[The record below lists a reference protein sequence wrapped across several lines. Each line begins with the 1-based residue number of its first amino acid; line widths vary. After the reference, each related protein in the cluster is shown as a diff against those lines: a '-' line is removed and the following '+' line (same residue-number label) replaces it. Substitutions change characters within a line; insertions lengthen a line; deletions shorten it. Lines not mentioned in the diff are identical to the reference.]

1 MTSCSPPI
9 RLIIRAVDGWIR
21 SIDTPLNVMLIGID
35 AEKHQVGDEM
45 HSLAGQL
52 PPQPLADLFGH
63 VEPRAVR
70 RGALRDDAADSD
82 RFVLVTIE
90 VQAPGTVTLKNPGQ
104 TVVPCCTTCATTQH
118 QTTIPHVGRNESSA
132 RWSATPP
139 ASSAKNTMASRNC
152 QAAENTRSG
161 DNMSWVA
168 TLIAAA
174 AAKAAPHAR
183 TWRSLSLRYPH
194 HDAERGDAA

>member
-1 MTSCSPPI
+1 
-9 RLIIRAVDGWIR
+9 
-21 SIDTPLNVMLIGID
+21 
-35 AEKHQVGDEM
+35 M

-82 RFVLVTIE
+82 RLVLVTIE
-90 VQAPGTVTLKNPGQ
+90 VQAPGGPGTLKNPGQ

-118 QTTIPHVGRNESSA
+118 QTTIPHFGRNESSA

-139 ASSAKNTMASRNC
+139 ASSAKNTIASRNC

-168 TLIAAA
+168 MLIAAA
-174 AAKAAPHAR
+174 AANAAPAR
-183 TWRSLSLRYPH
+183 PH
-194 HDAERGDAA
+194 MAVALPGHPHYDAERGDAA